1 MTLWVKLCGMRTV
14 EDVAAAAAAGADAV
28 GFVMT
33 PSVRRVGLED
43 AAVLVD
49 STPPGITTVGVFY
62 RPDPSWVEHV
72 RDRVGFDLFQAEP
85 ENLEGIERIDALP
98 VVHDRPDL
106 EDAVERAFSLASNRV
121 MVEGPGKG
129 GRGRSPD
136 WDRVAGLPRLAEIV
150 IAGGLNGSNV
160 AGAIHRLSP
169 AGVDVSSGVE
179 SEPGVKDHRMMSD
192 FVAAARR
199 AAQEPM

>member
-1 MTLWVKLCGMRTV
+1 MSLWVKLCGMRTV
-14 EDVAAAAAAGADAV
+14 EDVATAAAAGADAV

-33 PSVRRVGLED
+33 PSVRRVDLED
-43 AAVLVD
+43 AGALVG

-62 RPDPSWVEHV
+62 RPDPAWVEHV
-72 RDRVGFDLFQAEP
+72 RDRVPFDMFQAEP
-85 ENLEGIERIDALP
+85 ENLDGVEGIEALP

-106 EDAVERAFSLASNRV
+106 ETAVERAFALASHRV

-150 IAGGLNGSNV
+150 IAGGLTGSNV
-160 AGAIHRLSP
+160 AEAIRRLRP

-179 SEPGVKDHRMMSD
+179 SEPGVKDHGLMRD

-199 AAQEPM
+199 AAAEAK